1 MNQKLRCMKSAMR
14 KIKNDVMVDVDGVAT
29 LGLKSEDISELVITE
44 LIPSE
49 EGSQSKILG

>member
-1 MNQKLRCMKSAMR
+1 MKSAMR
-14 KIKNDVMVDVDGVAT
+14 RIKNDVMVDVDGVAT
-29 LGLKSEDISELVITE
+29 FGLKSEEISELVITE